1 MIVIRR
7 RFILIT
13 EFEIKRNLG
22 KRTFG
27 LQMRVRIEGSEYIL
41 TGAVIR
47 RNKNTGDFFYQAEL
61 QDLNSSRSILICRLE
76 DIEKLEEKR

>member
-1 MIVIRR
+1 M
-7 RFILIT
+7 T

-22 KRTFG
+22 KRIRLTNAK
-27 LQMRVRIEGSEYIL
+27 LHIEGSEYIL

-61 QDLNSSRSILICRLE
+61 QDLNNSRSILICRLE